1 MTTIPT
7 TAEDVSPAWL
17 TTALAPRYPGVAVAD
32 VQIVEQHELTNAHAR
47 IHVTYDNAA
56 GAPAAM
62 FCKVAPLDPTRRDS
76 IIASRMGVREA
87 RFYSELAP
95 QLAMRVPATHVA
107 ETDDG
112 DHFVLLLEDLTD
124 SDCAVS
130 DGTWGIAPD
139 AAAGAL
145 ADLAELHV
153 RFADPAVRQAAAPWA
168 TVSKPSIGY
177 AEPMLRHGIAHH
189 RDRLTDGFVEL
200 AELYLARHDEL
211 QALWH
216 EGPHTLIHGDPHIGN
231 LFLDAGRVG
240 FLDWGIINVNTPMRD
255 VGYFLT
261 MAMQVE
267 DRRAH
272 ERELLRH
279 YLDVR
284 AGFGAS
290 PISFDDAWFAHRI
303 HAAYNVPASCQVVTF
318 PANASP
324 RRQVFADAFL
334 ARAQAS
340 IDDLESV
347 DAVRYAMTTR
357 SVAARPNVSGA

>member
-1 MTTIPT
+1 MPTIPT
-7 TAEDVSPAWL
+7 TADDLTPAWL
-17 TTALAPRYPGVAVAD
+17 TAALAPRYPGVAVAA
-32 VQIVEQHELTNAHAR
+32 VEIVEQHELTNAHAR
-47 IHVTYDNAA
+47 IRVTYDEPA

-62 FCKVAPLDPTRRDS
+62 FCKVAPLDPSRRDA
-76 IIASRMGVREA
+76 IIASHMGVREA
-87 RFYSELAP
+87 RFYAELAP
-95 QLAMRVPATHVA
+95 ALAMRVPDAHVA
-107 ETDDG
+107 VTDD
-112 DHFVLLLEDLTD
+112 DDLFVLLLEDLRD
-124 SDCAVS
+124 SGCAVS
-130 DGTWGIAPD
+130 DGTWGIPPD
-139 AAAGAL
+139 AAADAL
-145 ADLAELHV
+145 ADLAELHA
-153 RFADPAVRQAAAPWA
+153 RYEDPAVRASVVPWA
-168 TVSKPSIGY
+168 TVSKPSLGY
-177 AEPMLRHGIAHH
+177 AAPMLRYGIDHH
-189 RDRLTDGFVEL
+189 RDRLTDAFVAITEM
-200 AELYLARHDEL
+200 YLTRHDEL

-272 ERELLRH
+272 ERDLLRH

-290 PISFDDAWFAHRI
+290 PMSFDDAWFAHRV

-347 DAVRYAMTTR
+347 DAVRSAMR
-357 SVAARPNVSGA
+357 